1 MFLSSLRDECSK
13 ISFDIKSLKKP
24 LSLSQALAF
33 EVVVVSGKNKKK
45 LETEIF
51 HASFNVQKIINI

>member
-13 ISFDIKSLKKP
+13 ISFDIEFLKKP
-24 LSLSQALAF
+24 LTLSQALAF
-33 EVVVVSGKNKKK
+33 EVVVVSGKNKKN

-51 HASFNVQKIINI
+51 QTSFNVQKVINI